1 MKTANEQPIR
11 FSAIHGMRGVAAM
24 GVVLFHL
31 SANLQSELELLLPD
45 VINLIFSYGY
55 LGVPIFFVISGFV
68 ISYSASHAE
77 VTGRYVSNFI
87 LRRSIRLDLVYWASI
102 LLSLVLLWLKG
113 NTLGQEEGMP
123 SFTDVILHM
132 LYLQDLLQVEP
143 LISVVYWTLCLEL
156 QFYLFYIFSLWFSSK
171 VAGNKASLI
180 NLLIVL
186 CMGGYSILLDIGL
199 LESYVPGLFVSN
211 WHYFLMGVLVC
222 HVIRRTPYSHDVF
235 MCWLLIEVFSQLITE
250 VKPYIVAGI
259 VCSTGIYLMWR
270 FELLDKLFSGKLLAY
285 LGTISYTLYLVHP
298 DIGWKTIAFG
308 KLLIGNDISPVQSG
322 VLLIAGVSASIIVAH
337 IFYLIF
343 ERPTLAIAAKVKSE
357 PLGAVLK
364 SYFINK
370 FKKECI

>member
-1 MKTANEQPIR
+1 
-11 FSAIHGMRGVAAM
+11 
-24 GVVLFHL
+24 
-31 SANLQSELELLLPD
+31 
-45 VINLIFSYGY
+45 
-55 LGVPIFFVISGFV
+55 
-68 ISYSASHAE
+68 
-77 VTGRYVSNFI
+77 
-87 LRRSIRLDLVYWASI
+87 
-102 LLSLVLLWLKG
+102 
-113 NTLGQEEGMP
+113 MP

-250 VKPYIVAGI
+250 VKPYIVAG
-259 VCSTGIYLMWR
+259 
-270 FELLDKLFSGKLLAY
+270 
-285 LGTISYTLYLVHP
+285 TISYTLYLGHP